1 MEVKPRTEDFALFG
15 GQPLF
20 DSIRSISN
28 LVQPDFDKFL
38 SYSRLIFED
47 QCYSGGGR
55 VEQLLESRLAE
66 FHQVRH
72 SVSFC
77 GGFWGL
83 VLAMKALALQGRTE
97 VVMPSLTYR
106 RLADIVAWAGLIPH
120 FCEVDPLRL
129 CITAETAR
137 PCINGN
143 TALLLGVHPIVN
155 SCDGEGLE
163 ALSAETGV
171 PLLFDAV
178 ESSYETL
185 NGRRVGT
192 FGRAEC
198 FSMQSS
204 KLLNAFEGGYVTT
217 NDDALASHLRAAR
230 NYGFDADGKLSA
242 SGMNAKQNEIHAAMA
257 LAALDDVDEQVQVN
271 RRRYDR
277 YKVGLASVP
286 GVRLVPFDER
296 ERNGY
301 KNIVVE
307 LLDDWPISRD
317 LTLALLHKDN
327 MLCRPYYYPPLH
339 QKSTG
344 YAMVWSDLSQTEDLA
359 KRFLML
365 PCGYFISEEEV
376 GQVCDYLRAIHSHGG
391 ELARRAPQAR

>member
-1 MEVKPRTEDFALFG
+1 MDMKPRAEDFALFG
-15 GQPLF
+15 GPPLF

-28 LVQPDFDKFL
+28 LVRPDFEKFL
-38 SYSRLIFED
+38 AYSRLFIED
-47 QCYSGGGR
+47 ECYSDGGR
-55 VEQLLESRLAE
+55 VEQLLEARLAE
-66 FHQVRH
+66 FHSVRH
-72 SVSFC
+72 CVSFC

-83 VLAMKALALQGRTE
+83 VLAMQGLALRGRTE

-106 RLADIVAWAGLIPH
+106 RLADIVAWAGLTPH
-120 FCEVDPLRL
+120 FCEVDPVRL

-137 PCINGN
+137 PCINNN
-143 TALLLGVHPIVN
+143 TALILGVHPIVN
-155 SCDGEGLE
+155 SCDSEGLE
-163 ALSAETGV
+163 AISAEFGI

-178 ESSYETL
+178 ESSYETV
-185 NGRRVGT
+185 NGRRVGSL
-192 FGRAEC
+192 GGAEC

-217 NDDALASHLRAAR
+217 NDDALALRLRAAR
-230 NYGFDADGKLSA
+230 NYGFETDGELSA
-242 SGMNAKQNEIHAAMA
+242 PGMNAKQNEIHAAMA
-257 LAALDDVDEQVQVN
+257 LAALDDVHEQVQLN

-277 YKVGLASVP
+277 YKTGLASVP

-307 LLDDWPISRD
+307 LLDYWPISRE
-317 LTLALLHKDN
+317 LTLALLHRDN
-327 MLCRPYYYPPLH
+327 MLCRPYYYPALH

-344 YAMVWSDLSQTEDLA
+344 YAMVWGDLSRTEALA

-365 PCGYFISEEEV
+365 PCGYFVSEDDV
-376 GQVCDYLRAIHSHGG
+376 GRVCDYLRAIYTHGAA
-391 ELARRAPQAR
+391 LAQRASKTL